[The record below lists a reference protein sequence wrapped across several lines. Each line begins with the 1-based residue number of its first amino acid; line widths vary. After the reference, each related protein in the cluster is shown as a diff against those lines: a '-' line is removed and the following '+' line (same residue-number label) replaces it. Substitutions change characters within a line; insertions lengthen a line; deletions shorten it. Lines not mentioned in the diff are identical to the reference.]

1 MDKEMTMEEL
11 MSDFELKNF
20 HKGEIVKGKVVSV
33 KNDEIVVNIGHFA
46 DGIIPK
52 NEISND
58 DEFDINS
65 LSIDDII
72 YVMVLSGD
80 DGDGNVL
87 LSKKRADKEKTIEN
101 IERSFEENKLIS
113 VKVKEVIKGGL
124 SCDANGVKVF
134 MPASQC
140 SIRRIENFNTLLG
153 KSLDVKIIE
162 FEKRNNKIV
171 VSRRVVEETLAK
183 EEKERIWNSIKS
195 GEKRQG
201 VVTKLVKFGAFVD
214 IGGVNG
220 LIHLNDMSWSR
231 VNKPEDVVSVG
242 DNVEVFVQEVDKSK
256 GRISLSLKD
265 ILQNPW
271 DNIKTKYKVNDV
283 LDGVVSKFI
292 KVGAFV
298 EIEPGV
304 EGFVHISEITDENI
318 SKPSDALEIGK
329 KVKVKILDINS
340 DENKIALSIKDAI
353 EKSKE
358 YMQYNDENEG
368 FCLGELFK
376 DFKFTNK

>member
-1 MDKEMTMEEL
+1 MDKEITMEEL

-52 NEISND
+52 NEISNN

-101 IERSFEENKLIS
+101 IEKSFEENKLIS
-113 VKVKEVIKGGL
+113 IKVKEVIKGGL

-153 KSLDVKIIE
+153 KSLDVKVIE

>member
-1 MDKEMTMEEL
+1 MTMEEL

-52 NEISND
+52 NEISNN

-101 IERSFEENKLIS
+101 IEKSFEENKLIS

-153 KSLDVKIIE
+153 KSLDVKVIE

-329 KVKVKILDINS
+329 KIKVKILDINS

>member
-1 MDKEMTMEEL
+1 MTMEEL

-153 KSLDVKIIE
+153 KSLDVKVIE

-304 EGFVHISEITDENI
+304 EGFVHISEMTDENI
-318 SKPSDALEIGK
+318 SKPSDTLEIGK

>member
-1 MDKEMTMEEL
+1 MTMEEL

-140 SIRRIENFNTLLG
+140 SIRKIENFNALLG
-153 KSLDVKIIE
+153 KSLDVKVIE

-318 SKPSDALEIGK
+318 SKPSDALEIDK

>member
-1 MDKEMTMEEL
+1 MTMEEL

-153 KSLDVKIIE
+153 KSLDVKVIE

-298 EIEPGV
+298 EIEPGG
-304 EGFVHISEITDENI
+304 EGFVHISEMTDENI
-318 SKPSDALEIGK
+318 SKPSDTLEIGK

>member
-1 MDKEMTMEEL
+1 MTMEEL

-153 KSLDVKIIE
+153 KSLDVKVIE

-242 DNVEVFVQEVDKSK
+242 DNVEVFVQEIDKSK

>member
-1 MDKEMTMEEL
+1 MTMEEL

-153 KSLDVKIIE
+153 KSLDVKVIE

-242 DNVEVFVQEVDKSK
+242 DNGEVFVQEVDKSK

>member
-1 MDKEMTMEEL
+1 MTMEEL
-11 MSDFELKNF
+11 MGDFELKNF
-20 HKGEIVKGKVVSV
+20 YKGEIVKGKVVSV

-153 KSLDVKIIE
+153 KSLDVKVIE

-318 SKPSDALEIGK
+318 SKPSDTLEIDK

>member
-1 MDKEMTMEEL
+1 MTMEEL

-65 LSIDDII
+65 LSLDDII

-153 KSLDVKIIE
+153 KSLDVKVIE

>member
-1 MDKEMTMEEL
+1 MTMEEL

-140 SIRRIENFNTLLG
+140 SIRKIENFNTLLG
-153 KSLDVKIIE
+153 KSLDVKVIE

>member
-1 MDKEMTMEEL
+1 MTMEEL

-153 KSLDVKIIE
+153 KSLDVKVIE

-183 EEKERIWNSIKS
+183 EEKERIWNSIKL

-318 SKPSDALEIGK
+318 SKPSDTLEIDK

>member
-1 MDKEMTMEEL
+1 MTMEEL
-11 MSDFELKNF
+11 MGDFQLKNF
-20 HKGEIVKGKVVSV
+20 HKGEIVKGKVISV
-33 KNDEIVVNIGHFA
+33 KNDEVVVNIGHFA
-46 DGIIPK
+46 DGIIPR

-58 DEFDINS
+58 SDFDINS
-65 LSIDDII
+65 INVDDII

-80 DGDGNVL
+80 DGEGNVL
-87 LSKKRADKEKTIEN
+87 LSKKRADKEKAIEN
-101 IERSFEENKLIS
+101 IEKSFEEDKLVN

-124 SCDANGVKVF
+124 ACDVHGIRVF

-140 SIRRIENFNTLLG
+140 SIRRVENLNTLVG
-153 KSLDVKIIE
+153 KQLDVKVIE
-162 FEKRNNKIV
+162 FEKRNNRIV
-171 VSRRVVEETLAK
+171 VSRRVVEEALAK
-183 EEKERIWNSIKS
+183 EEKERIWSNIKS

-201 VVTKLVKFGAFVD
+201 IVTRLAKFGAFVD
-214 IGGVNG
+214 IGGVDG

-231 VNKPEDVVSVG
+231 VNKPEDVVSIG
-242 DNVEVFVQEVDKSK
+242 DTVEVFVQEVDKTK

-265 ILQNPW
+265 VLQNPW
-271 DNIKTKYKVNDV
+271 NNVKAKYKINDV

-304 EGFVHISEITDENI
+304 EGFVHMSEITDENI

-340 DENKIALSIKDAI
+340 NENKIALSIKDAT

-358 YMQYNDENEG
+358 YMQYNDESQG
-368 FCLGELFK
+368 FSLGELFK
-376 DFKFTNK
+376 DFKFE

>member
-1 MDKEMTMEEL
+1 MTMEEL

-153 KSLDVKIIE
+153 KSLDVKVIE

-256 GRISLSLKD
+256 GRISLSLKH

>member
-1 MDKEMTMEEL
+1 MTMEEL

-153 KSLDVKIIE
+153 KSLDVKAIE

-304 EGFVHISEITDENI
+304 EGFVHISEVTDENI

>member
-1 MDKEMTMEEL
+1 MTMEEL

-87 LSKKRADKEKTIEN
+87 LSKKRADKEKIIEN

-113 VKVKEVIKGGL
+113 VKIKEVIKGGL

-153 KSLDVKIIE
+153 KSLDVKVIE

>member
-1 MDKEMTMEEL
+1 MTMEEL
-11 MSDFELKNF
+11 MGDFELKNF

-153 KSLDVKIIE
+153 KSLDVKVIE

-298 EIEPGV
+298 EMEPGV

>member
-1 MDKEMTMEEL
+1 
-11 MSDFELKNF
+11 
-20 HKGEIVKGKVVSV
+20 
-33 KNDEIVVNIGHFA
+33 
-46 DGIIPK
+46 
-52 NEISND
+52 
-58 DEFDINS
+58 
-65 LSIDDII
+65 
-72 YVMVLSGD
+72 MVLSGD

-153 KSLDVKIIE
+153 KSLDVKVIE

>member
-1 MDKEMTMEEL
+1 MTMEEL

-33 KNDEIVVNIGHFA
+33 KNDEIVVNIGYFA

-153 KSLDVKIIE
+153 KSLDVKVIE

>member
-1 MDKEMTMEEL
+1 MTMEEL

-153 KSLDVKIIE
+153 KSLDVKVIE

-358 YMQYNDENEG
+358 YMQYNDENDG

>member
-1 MDKEMTMEEL
+1 MTMEEL

-72 YVMVLSGD
+72 YVMVLSSD

-153 KSLDVKIIE
+153 KSLDVKVIE

-318 SKPSDALEIGK
+318 SKPSDTLEIGK

>member
-1 MDKEMTMEEL
+1 MTMEEL

-153 KSLDVKIIE
+153 KSLDVKVIE

-195 GEKRQG
+195 GEKRQV

>member
-1 MDKEMTMEEL
+1 MTMEEL

>member
-1 MDKEMTMEEL
+1 MTMEEL

-153 KSLDVKIIE
+153 KSLDVKVIE

-271 DNIKTKYKVNDV
+271 DNIKTKYKVNDF

>member
-1 MDKEMTMEEL
+1 MTMEEL
-11 MSDFELKNF
+11 MGDFELKNF

-153 KSLDVKIIE
+153 KSLDVKVIE

>member
-1 MDKEMTMEEL
+1 MTMEEL
-11 MSDFELKNF
+11 MGDFELKNF

-153 KSLDVKIIE
+153 KSLDVKVIE

-318 SKPSDALEIGK
+318 SKPSDTLEIGK

-376 DFKFTNK
+376 DFKFINK

>member
-1 MDKEMTMEEL
+1 MTMEEL

-65 LSIDDII
+65 LSINDII

-153 KSLDVKIIE
+153 KSLDVKAIE

-304 EGFVHISEITDENI
+304 EGFVHISEVTDENI

>member
-1 MDKEMTMEEL
+1 MTMEEL

-113 VKVKEVIKGGL
+113 VKIKEVIKGGL

-153 KSLDVKIIE
+153 KSLDVKVIE

>member
-1 MDKEMTMEEL
+1 MTMEEL

-65 LSIDDII
+65 LSINDII

-153 KSLDVKIIE
+153 KSLDVKVIE

>member
-1 MDKEMTMEEL
+1 MTMEEL

-153 KSLDVKIIE
+153 KSLDVKVIE

-231 VNKPEDVVSVG
+231 VNKPEDGVSVG

>member
-87 LSKKRADKEKTIEN
+87 LSKKRVDKEKTIKN

-153 KSLDVKIIE
+153 KSLDVKVIE

>member
-1 MDKEMTMEEL
+1 MTMEEL

-101 IERSFEENKLIS
+101 IERLFEENKLIS

-153 KSLDVKIIE
+153 KSLDVKVIE

-318 SKPSDALEIGK
+318 SKPSDTLEIGK

>member
-87 LSKKRADKEKTIEN
+87 LSKKRADKEKIIEN

-113 VKVKEVIKGGL
+113 VKIKEVIKGGL

-140 SIRRIENFNTLLG
+140 SIRKIENFNTLLG
-153 KSLDVKIIE
+153 KSLDVKVIE

>member
-1 MDKEMTMEEL
+1 MTMEEL

-87 LSKKRADKEKTIEN
+87 LSKKRVDKEKTIKN

-153 KSLDVKIIE
+153 KSLDVKVIE

>member
-1 MDKEMTMEEL
+1 MTMEEL

-65 LSIDDII
+65 LSINDII

-124 SCDANGVKVF
+124 SCDANSVKVF

-153 KSLDVKIIE
+153 KSLDVKVIE